1 VQSILSFDGEKS
13 TCSCC
18 KCGDGGEDYGYI
30 HGQKVAQM
38 KMIVISIPLPPT
50 LGTML
55 AIARFQVPLQGAVDF
70 RAELEAVKAALS
82 EATGFKSGAVGQ
94 NLDEPTLWVL
104 TTEWENVG
112 SYRRALSS
120 TRAKLEAI
128 PVLARAI
135 DEPGAYE

>member
-1 VQSILSFDGEKS
+1 MIAISRFELPLAEGEK
-13 TCSCC
+13 
-18 KCGDGGEDYGYI
+18 
-30 HGQKVAQM
+30 
-38 KMIVISIPLPPT
+38 
-50 LGTML
+50 
-55 AIARFQVPLQGAVDF
+55 F
-70 RAELEAVKAALS
+70 RVELEAVRDVLA
-82 EATGFKSGAVGQ
+82 EATGFISGVVGQ

-104 TTEWENVG
+104 TTEWQNVG

>member
-1 VQSILSFDGEKS
+1 
-13 TCSCC
+13 
-18 KCGDGGEDYGYI
+18 
-30 HGQKVAQM
+30 
-38 KMIVISIPLPPT
+38 MI
-50 LGTML
+50 
-55 AIARFQVPLQGAVDF
+55 AIARFELPLSQADQF
-70 RAELEAVKAALS
+70 RAELEAVKAVLS
-82 EATGFKSGAVGQ
+82 EATGFIGGTVGQ

>member
-1 VQSILSFDGEKS
+1 
-13 TCSCC
+13 
-18 KCGDGGEDYGYI
+18 
-30 HGQKVAQM
+30 
-38 KMIVISIPLPPT
+38 MI
-50 LGTML
+50 
-55 AIARFQVPLQGAVDF
+55 AIARFELPLSQADQF
-70 RAELEAVKAALS
+70 RAELEAVNAVLSKAA
-82 EATGFKSGAVGQ
+82 GFIRGTVGK

>member
-1 VQSILSFDGEKS
+1 
-13 TCSCC
+13 
-18 KCGDGGEDYGYI
+18 
-30 HGQKVAQM
+30 
-38 KMIVISIPLPPT
+38 MI
-50 LGTML
+50 
-55 AIARFQVPLQGAVDF
+55 AIARFELPMSQADEF
-70 RAELEAVKAALS
+70 RAELEAVKVVLS
-82 EATGFKSGAVGQ
+82 EAAGFRSGRIGQ

>member
-1 VQSILSFDGEKS
+1 
-13 TCSCC
+13 
-18 KCGDGGEDYGYI
+18 
-30 HGQKVAQM
+30 
-38 KMIVISIPLPPT
+38 MI
-50 LGTML
+50 
-55 AIARFQVPLQGAVDF
+55 AIARFELPLAEGEKFRVELGAVRDVL
-70 RAELEAVKAALS
+70 AQ
-82 EATGFKSGAVGQ
+82 ATGFISGVVGQ

-104 TTEWENVG
+104 TTEWQNVG